1 MLITL
6 QSVDGV
12 DINLA
17 EVVGTVT
24 DLFDGVRE
32 ELGIEMYINESR
44 RTGEARHSS
53 CNGRVIPACFCT
65 TDGCPDNITIVK
77 SHSLTDLDVE
87 IFWMEQPFGGLAEL
101 PCPCDA
107 VSLPLNATRRCAGSF
122 GSVVKW
128 VEPDQ
133 SQCDFSD
140 TTRILCSLPDV
151 SKHVTKR
158 ITLVISPFTS
168 D

>member
-1 MLITL
+1 M
-6 QSVDGV
+6 
-12 DINLA
+12 
-17 EVVGTVT
+17 
-24 DLFDGVRE
+24 
-32 ELGIEMYINESR
+32 
-44 RTGEARHSS
+44 
-53 CNGRVIPACFCT
+53 
-65 TDGCPDNITIVK
+65 TDGCPDNVSTVK
-77 SHSLTDLDVE
+77 SHSVTDLDVE
-87 IFWMEQPFGGLAEL
+87 LFWTEQPFGGLAEL

-122 GSVVKW
+122 GGVVNW

-151 SKHVTKR
+151 SKHVIKC
-158 ITLVISPFTS
+158 ITLVISPFAS